1 MMRKIFPA
9 LAALLL
15 FAALTAVAGAEAVEQ
30 RAFALKDP
38 VTLYAKPDESAK
50 SWEVSLP
57 DEGVKVPSAIRD
69 KDDALWYK
77 VTVDGRTGWLFNEGI
92 RLLMGGKSRV
102 AESVYKRCAGVRSRV
117 MKKPG
122 SAWQEGATT
131 DETDGTL
138 VTYTT
143 EGGAFQAL
151 KTPSKCTRT
160 SSAPRSG
167 PRRCG
172 RRRMA
177 SATSASSP
185 TSWGTAG

>member
-1 MMRKIFPA
+1 MMRKFFPA

-15 FAALTAVAGAEAVEQ
+15 FAALTTVAGAEAAEQ

-122 SAWQEGATT
+122 NAWQEGATT

-151 KTPSKCTRT
+151 MT
-160 SSAPRSG
+160 G
-167 PRRCG
+167 DG
-172 RRRMA
+172 VEDVFF
-177 SATSASSP
+177 
-185 TSWGTAG
+185 